1 MSARQRLAQLAVAA
15 LTAVLLAGAGAGTA
29 LAAPPP
35 IGPPITNIATD
46 RIGSDYRPDLV
57 AQRHHTRIRL
67 DAGTYTYGQ
76 TYDGI
81 LTHDHI
87 ALAIPAGTYTL
98 HDAVHDGL
106 GGKGHVSYLDPAPD
120 PTDPTSGVILTTR
133 PMPTHAEVISW
144 GSLLI
149 RTQ

>member
-1 MSARQRLAQLAVAA
+1 MSARQRPTQLAIAA
-15 LTAVLLAGAGAGTA
+15 LAAVLLTVTGAGTA

-46 RIGSDYRPDLV
+46 VLGSDYRPDLV

-76 TYDGI
+76 TYDGV
-81 LTHDHI
+81 LTHDQT
-87 ALAIPAGTYTL
+87 ALSIPAGTYTL
-98 HDAVHDGL
+98 RDAVHDGL
-106 GGKGHVSYLDPAPD
+106 GGKVHVSYLDPAPD
-120 PTDPTSGVILTTR
+120 PTDPTSGVIVTTR
-133 PMPTHAEVISW
+133 PMPTHAAVLSW

-149 RTQ
+149 RTR

>member
-1 MSARQRLAQLAVAA
+1 MSARQRLARLAATVLAAVLLAVAA
-15 LTAVLLAGAGAGTA
+15 AGTA
-29 LAAPPP
+29 LATPPP

-46 RIGSDYRPDLV
+46 IIGSDYRPDLV

-76 TYDGI
+76 TYDGV
-81 LTHDHI
+81 LTHDHT
-87 ALAIPAGTYTL
+87 ALAVPAGTYTL

-106 GGKGHVSYLDPAPD
+106 GGKVHVSYLDPAPD
-120 PTDPTSGVILTTR
+120 PTDPTSGVIVTTR
-133 PMPTHAEVISW
+133 PMPTRAKVVGW

-149 RTQ
+149 RTR